1 MIIFV
6 LYQTYH
12 DMAHKGTEGTKKG
25 KTFFT
30 KWLLRI
36 AVILLGFIIYSNV
49 RIDRYAGGR
58 LYDKVADVPHYHT
71 ALVLGTSPIGRNGMP
86 NVYFISRI
94 EATARLYKAGKI
106 DRIIVSGDNRRKDYN
121 EPEEMKQALVAK
133 GIPEEIIFPDY
144 AGFRTFDSVVRAK
157 EVFGQTE
164 FIVVSQKFHNERAIF
179 IAGKKGIDAVGYNAS
194 DVNAYYGFL
203 TNVREWGARCKVFLD
218 LMFGK
223 KPHFLGEPVD
233 IENVNSTESIFE
245 LEEND

>member
-1 MIIFV
+1 
-6 LYQTYH
+6 
-12 DMAHKGTEGTKKG
+12 MAHKGTEGTKKG

-30 KWLLRI
+30 KWLLGI
-36 AVILLGFIIYSNV
+36 VLALLGFILYCNI
-49 RIDRYAGGR
+49 RIDRYASGR
-58 LYDKVADVPHYHT
+58 LYDKAEDLPHRHT

-106 DRIIVSGDNRRKDYN
+106 DRIIVSGDNRKKDYN

-133 GIPEEIIFPDY
+133 GIPVEIIFPDY

-164 FIVVSQKFHNERAIF
+164 FIVVSQRFHNERAIL

-194 DVNAYYGFL
+194 DVSAYYGFL
-203 TNVREWGARCKVFLD
+203 TKIREYGARCKVFLD
-218 LMFGK
+218 MMFGK
-223 KPHFLGEPVD
+223 KPHFLGDPID
-233 IENVNSTESIFE
+233 IENVK
-245 LEEND
+245 